1 MMNKIFKLFCGCLVL
16 CAMSAVFTSCS
27 DDNDPTY
34 LDEVRVTSSYV
45 AIPQEGGTAE
55 ITVTASGEWSF
66 TSQRWIAGKDPPVAA
81 APQWLSLSTVAG
93 AAGQTTVTFSAE
105 STLDGRTCELLL
117 DCAGK
122 TQRINVIQGLA
133 TVSNATCAEIIAGP
147 DSKTYRAT
155 GTVKSVANT
164 VYGNWYLMDETGE
177 IYIYGTRDKSGNNGQ
192 NNSIAAWGIEVGDE
206 ITVEGPKTTYNGTVE
221 LVDVTVININ
231 KSLIKVDSLSSD
243 DPLPVEGGEVTAFI
257 ICKGNG
263 VQVEIPE
270 DAKSWLSITA
280 ITAEGITFRAAENSG
295 ADRSAMVVF
304 TTTDS
309 NGKLYTAQ
317 KEIAQ
322 KGVAKGS
329 GTDSDPYNV
338 AAAIGYARSL
348 GADVKSENDVYVKG
362 IISSIKYT
370 FSAQYGTATY
380 NISDDGT
387 ENGVFTVYGSYYL
400 GNRAWTEDDEQ
411 IKVGDEV
418 IVVGKVIY
426 YGGNTPEFA
435 NKESCL
441 FSLNGKM
448 DLTPVSI
455 ADFLAAA
462 EDDTRY
468 SITGVVT
475 ELYSS
480 DKQGKSFYIRDYSGT
495 TLVYRTEG
503 FIEAGAKAGD
513 VVTVA
518 GKRSSYKDSPQMV
531 SGSMELNFSVKEV
544 SIPEFNAAPDA
555 NDVYYMVSGTIDEIA
570 NATYGNLYIKDDAG
584 NRLYVY
590 GCYPGWGATG
600 DFRKNL
606 LETAG
611 IAVGD
616 KLTVIGSKTTYKETI
631 EVNGGIYFSH
641 EKAQ

>member
-1 MMNKIFKLFCGCLVL
+1 MNKIFKLLCGCLAL

-34 LDEVRVTSSYV
+34 LDEVQVSSSYV
-45 AIPQEGGTAE
+45 AIPQDGGTAE
-55 ITVTASGEWSF
+55 ITVTASGEWAF
-66 TSQRWIAGKDPPVAA
+66 TSQRWIAGKDTTVAA

-93 AAGQTTVTFSAE
+93 DAGQTTITFSAE

-117 DCAGK
+117 TCGEK
-122 TQRINVIQGLA
+122 TQRINVIQGLS
-133 TVSNATCAEIIAGP
+133 TVSNATCAEVIAGP
-147 DSKTYRAT
+147 DSKTYRVT
-155 GTVKSVANT
+155 GTVTSIAST
-164 VYGNWYLMDETGE
+164 TYGNWYLDDGTGQ
-177 IYIYGTRDKSGNNGQ
+177 IYIYGTLDSKGATKNFLS
-192 NNSIAAWGIEVGDE
+192 WGLEVGDE

-231 KSLIKVDSLSSD
+231 KSLIKVDSLSSN
-243 DPLPVEGGEVTAFI
+243 DPLPVEGGEVTAFVT
-257 ICKGNG
+257 CKGNG

-270 DAKSWLSITA
+270 DAKSWLSITG
-280 ITAEGITFRAAENSG
+280 ITAEGITFRATENGG
-295 ADRSAMVVF
+295 ADRSATVVF
-304 TTTDS
+304 TTTDDK
-309 NGKLYTAQ
+309 GKLYTAQ

-329 GTDSDPYNV
+329 GTDTDPYNV

-400 GNRAWTEDDEQ
+400 GNRAWTEEDEQ

-418 IVVGKVIY
+418 IVVGKVVN

-441 FSLNGKM
+441 FSLNGKT
-448 DLTPVSI
+448 DTTPVSI
-455 ADFLAAA
+455 AEFLAAA

-475 ELYSS
+475 GLYSS

-513 VVTVA
+513 VVTVV

-531 SGSMELNFSVKEV
+531 SGNMELNFSVKEV
-544 SIPEFNAAPDA
+544 SIPEFNAVPDA
-555 NDVYYMVSGTIDEIA
+555 DDVYYMVSGTIDEIA
-570 NATYGNLYIKDDAG
+570 NATCGNLYIKDDAG

-590 GCYPGWGATG
+590 GCYPGWGAAG